1 MRFRMS
7 TVFLFTLTPAILLGW
22 CVERAS
28 RHRRDIV
35 GTWYYPTNDLTVLGY
50 TSLLEIRW
58 DGTFTKIQGYRTSRE
73 TFKGTYTV
81 EDDGRITFHVTSK
94 TK

>member
-58 DGTFTKIQGYRTSRE
+58 DGTFTRFRDTVRLARPLRE
-73 TFKGTYTV
+73 PI
-81 EDDGRITFHVTSK
+81 RWK
-94 TK
+94 TMGELRFT